1 LKFPDNDKI
10 SRILRKFYKGKILP
24 EHKKMKKPTPLTSIS
39 KKVRFVE
46 DKGAKSS
53 TEKGPESRL
62 GMIFDAMG
70 RNGSSHRT
78 ITSNKPIITNKVVNP
93 KKGRGESVVTDFFYD
108 KQKSDEGKEILKKKD
123 VNYDYSFSDDLTA
136 KFIRLVEISEKAGS
150 RLYDVTVL
158 FNLKA
163 NAELREV
170 DGNPDTV
177 SMIRKVYNW
186 IYESKLIKDA
196 IIVVEECKN
205 SKVSIKEIGIDGE
218 ISKMLP
224 RLHVHILTHL
234 NEDEVAN
241 VRKLLLKD
249 QRTRLQAK
257 DYWDN
262 KVLFNEFHE
271 VEEEEFGKAPANQ
284 PEPYNEHWTNQF
296 TKRELGRKYLCTR
309 LPISLDG
316 ADYLVKQFGIPFCKG
331 RHDAYLG
338 LEGYPEIRK
347 RLYEQ
352 SKGIN
357 KALLPKK
364 ESLKKAM

>member
-1 LKFPDNDKI
+1 
-10 SRILRKFYKGKILP
+10 LP
-24 EHKKMKKPTPLTSIS
+24 EHKKMKKPTPLISIP

-46 DKGAKSS
+46 EKSAKLS
-53 TEKGPESRL
+53 TEKGLESRL
-62 GMIFDAMG
+62 GIIFDAMA
-70 RNGSSHRT
+70 RNGSSFRT
-78 ITSNKPIITNKVVNP
+78 ITSNKPIITNKVLNP
-93 KKGRGESVVTDFFYD
+93 KKGRGESVITDFFYE
-108 KQKSDEGKEILKKKD
+108 KQKSDDGKKRPKVKD

-136 KFIRLVEISEKAGS
+136 KYIRLAEISKKAGS
-150 RLYDVTVL
+150 SLYDVTVL

-170 DGNPDTV
+170 DGNPNTV

-196 IIVVEECKN
+196 IIVLEECKN
-205 SKVSIKEIGIDGE
+205 SKVRIKEIGIDGE
-218 ISKMLP
+218 ISKILP

-234 NEDEVAN
+234 NEGEVAN

-262 KVLFNEFHE
+262 KVLFNGLHE
-271 VEEEEFGKAPANQ
+271 LEEEQFGKAPEIQ
-284 PEPYNEHWTNQF
+284 PDPFNEYWTNQF
-296 TKRELGRKYLCTR
+296 TKRELGWKYLCTR

-316 ADYLVKQFGIPFCKG
+316 ADYLVKQFDNPFTKG
-331 RHDAYLG
+331 RHDAHLG
-338 LEGYPEIRK
+338 LEGYPEVRK

-357 KALLPKK
+357 KVLLPKK
-364 ESLKKAM
+364 ESLKKAL